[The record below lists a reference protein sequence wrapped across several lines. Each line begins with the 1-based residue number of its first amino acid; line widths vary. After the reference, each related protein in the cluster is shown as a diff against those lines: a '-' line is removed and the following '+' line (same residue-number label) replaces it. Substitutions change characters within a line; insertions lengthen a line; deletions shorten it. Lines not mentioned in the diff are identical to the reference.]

1 MTRNALCTKVNKNIY
16 YLLLICYTI
25 YESKKVVFMKSF
37 KRVIIVVCCL
47 LFISFLLTSYAL
59 YYKKKLI
66 LNISSI
72 NITKISTDKKSFEI
86 SIMGDTNNEFKC
98 VAFNDLYKSE
108 SMSKGGVC
116 LLTLNI
122 NKDYKIYLE
131 SKYKKTKEKMLT
143 DYVDNIIS
151 FNFSNDVIYMV
162 KGATKDIKY
171 DEIVID
177 KNKKISEIIST
188 NDDIISVNDGIITAK
203 NIGECEI
210 KSGKK
215 SIKVVVTDIIDKP
228 TLSEVKKEIIP
239 CNKYSKSEAELLD
252 KLLESEINEVG
263 YKTRAGAVQAA
274 RFLTLEF
281 KYRIPYFYENGRV
294 HSSGV
299 HFVDGEG
306 RYYKTGL
313 YLDDSKKDEIISKYK
328 GPALWGCPL
337 TNLEPAQ
344 KYGYIPGA
352 KMPNG
357 LDCSGFIA
365 WVLKN
370 AGFDPGDIGAGDT
383 EYPYQMTKLGDF
395 VSLNQ
400 DLIKSGKIK
409 TGDLINYWGHIGIII
424 GIDENNIYVAES
436 LPTLGGVVAKKYSK
450 SNITKTFSYVVLM
463 DDYYKKNGNLTDMW
477 N

>member
-1 MTRNALCTKVNKNIY
+1 
-16 YLLLICYTI
+16 
-25 YESKKVVFMKSF
+25 
-37 KRVIIVVCCL
+37 
-47 LFISFLLTSYAL
+47 
-59 YYKKKLI
+59 
-66 LNISSI
+66 
-72 NITKISTDKKSFEI
+72 
-86 SIMGDTNNEFKC
+86 
-98 VAFNDLYKSE
+98 
-108 SMSKGGVC
+108 MSKGGVC

-151 FNFSNDVIYMV
+151 FNFSNDVIYMI

-188 NDDIISVNDGIITAK
+188 NDDIISINDGIITAK